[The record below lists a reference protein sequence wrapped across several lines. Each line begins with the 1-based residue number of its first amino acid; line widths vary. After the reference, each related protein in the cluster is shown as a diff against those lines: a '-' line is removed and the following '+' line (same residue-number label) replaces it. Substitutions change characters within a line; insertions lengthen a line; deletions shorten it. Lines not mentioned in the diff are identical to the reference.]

1 MMKGKDDDPDI
12 VLHAAG
18 WEYLQ
23 VPKAEDCNYAI
34 TGYESQVVTLQMAI
48 GDSCQAEPG
57 VMMYLTSGVRSAV
70 SCDPASS
77 LGRCCSGEACCVV
90 HFTNTGAGGGGGD
103 NKGYVALCPNFPTSK
118 VIPVDMSSP
127 HVGGK
132 LIAQQGA
139 FMASYGDVTIATS
152 FDFK

>member
-12 VLHAAG
+12 VLHSAG
-18 WEYLQ
+18 WNYLQ
-23 VPKAEDCNYAI
+23 VPKSEDCNYAI
-34 TGYESQVVTLQMAI
+34 TGYESQVVTLQMAV

-57 VMMYLTSGVRSAV
+57 VMMYLTSGVNSSI
-70 SCDPASS
+70 SCDPATSA
-77 LGRCCSGEACCVV
+77 GRCCSGEACCVV
-90 HFTNTGAGGGGGD
+90 NFTNTGAGGTAD
-103 NKGYVALCPNFPTSK
+103 KGYVALTPNFPTAK

-139 FMASYGDVTIATS
+139 FMASYGDVQIATS

>member
-18 WEYLQ
+18 WNYLE
-23 VPKAEDCNYAI
+23 VPKSEDCNYAI
-34 TGYESQVVTLQMAI
+34 TGYESQVVTVKMAI

-57 VMMYLTSGVRSAV
+57 VMMYLTAGVRSAV
-70 SCDPASS
+70 SCDPATCC
-77 LGRCCSGEACCVV
+77 GRCCGGESCCVV
-90 HFTNTGAGGGGGD
+90 NFSNTGAGGNNGF
-103 NKGYVALCPNFPTSK
+103 VALTPNFPTAK

-132 LIAQQGA
+132 LIAQKGA
-139 FMASYGDVTIATS
+139 FMASYGDVHIATS
-152 FDFK
+152 LDCK